1 MDTSPDPRT
10 AREILCGWARA
21 RRGRMAELAREHG
34 VAESTVSRWLSG
46 ETTPS
51 APSRLLLEQRVGIPR
66 GLWEV
71 PSC

>member
-1 MDTSPDPRT
+1 MDPIPDPRT
-10 AREILCGWARA
+10 ARAILAAWTHAQ
-21 RRGRMAELAREHG
+21 RGRLSSLAREHG
-34 VAESTVSRWLSG
+34 VAASTVARWCSG
-46 ETTPS
+46 ATTPS

>member
-1 MDTSPDPRT
+1 MDPIPDPRT
-10 AREILCGWARA
+10 ARAILAAWACA
-21 RRGRMAELAREHG
+21 QRGRISSLAREHG
-34 VAESTVSRWLSG
+34 VAASTVARWISG
-46 ETTPS
+46 ATTPS